1 MVNMNTA
8 QAALKDVYLGVLT
21 NQLNNETDPFLS
33 IVTKSNANVY
43 GRNIVKLVPY
53 GINSGINASDETD
66 ALPEAV
72 GNKYL
77 NFVTTLKNLYG
88 SIEISDKAIRASSND
103 KGAFVNLLNA
113 EMESLLASSKFN
125 LARMLFG
132 DGSGELFVYT
142 TATSSTRTLK
152 VNTTANVMEGMVLD
166 VFYDGNIDTTMQG
179 TRIVEINH
187 QEKQIVL
194 DRALSATMTTA
205 NAGKYKFYIQN
216 AKDQEITGLGAIF
229 GTSETLYGL
238 NRAEYNFLNAY
249 KRQPDS
255 LYTFGEDLIQS
266 VIDVV
271 EFGSGNQIDLILA
284 DSVARGKLLSMM
296 ATNRKNVDVTNMAGG
311 VLTMTYNGIPVIKNR
326 FCEAGTMLFLNT
338 KDFELHQ
345 LCDWEW
351 LSNEDGSILKQKEN
365 YAVYQA
371 TLVKY
376 ADLICGKP
384 SGQAKLSNII

>member
-1 MVNMNTA
+1 MNTA
-8 QAALKDVYLGVLT
+8 QAVLKDVYLGVLS
-21 NQLNNETDPFLS
+21 NELNNATDPFLN
-33 IVTKSNANVY
+33 IVNKTNASVY

-88 SIEISDKAIRASSND
+88 SIEISDKAIRASNSD

-132 DGSGELFVYT
+132 NGSGELFVYT
-142 TATSSTRTLK
+142 TATPSTKTLV
-152 VNTTANVMEGMVLD
+152 VNTTSNVMEGMVLD
-166 VFYDGNIDTTMQG
+166 VYFDGVLDTAMQG
-179 TRIVEINH
+179 VRIVEVNH
-187 QEKQIVL
+187 QEKKIVL
-194 DRALSATMTTA
+194 DKAFSANMTTA
-205 NAGKYKFYIQN
+205 NAGKYKFYMQN
-216 AKDQEITGLGAIF
+216 AKDQEITGLGALF
-229 GTSETLYGL
+229 GNSETLYGL
-238 NRAEYNFLNAY
+238 KRADYNCLKAY
-249 KRQPDS
+249 SREKKTAD
-255 LYTFGEDLIQS
+255 TFNEELIQS

-271 EFGSGNQIDLILA
+271 EFGSGSQIDLILA
-284 DSVARGKLLSMM
+284 DSVARGKMLSMM
-296 ATNRKNVDVTNMAGG
+296 ATYRRNIDVTNMAGG
-311 VLTMTYNGIPVIKNR
+311 MLAMSYNGIPVIKNR
-326 FCEAGTMLFLNT
+326 FCEAGSMLFLNT

-351 LSNEDGSILKQKEN
+351 LSNEDGAILKQKEN
-365 YAVYQA
+365 YAIYQA

-376 ADLICGKP
+376 ADLICARP
-384 SGQAKLSNII
+384 NGQAKLSKIN

>member
-1 MVNMNTA
+1 MNTA
-8 QAALKDVYLGVLT
+8 QAVLKDVYLGVLS
-21 NQLNNETDPFLS
+21 NELNNATDPFLS
-33 IVTKSNANVY
+33 IVNKTNASVY

-132 DGSGELFVYT
+132 NGTGELFTYT
-142 TATSSTRTLK
+142 TATPTTKTLVVSST
-152 VNTTANVMEGMVLD
+152 NNVMEGMVLD
-166 VFYDGNIDTTMQG
+166 IYFDGAIDTAMQG
-179 TRIVEINH
+179 ARIIEVNH
-187 QEKQIVL
+187 QDGKIVL
-194 DRALSATMTTA
+194 DKEFSANMTTA
-205 NAGKYKFYIQN
+205 NAGKYKFYMQN
-216 AKDQEITGLGAIF
+216 AKDQEVTGLGALF

-238 NRAEYNFLNAY
+238 KRADYACLSAY
-249 KRQPDS
+249 AKEKKS
-255 LYTFGEDLIQS
+255 AETFDENLIQS
-266 VIDVV
+266 VIDMV
-271 EFGSGNQIDLILA
+271 EFSAGSQIDLILA
-284 DSVARGKLLSMM
+284 DTIARSKMFNLM
-296 ATNRKNVDVTNMAGG
+296 ATHRRNIDVTNVAGG
-311 VLTMTYNGIPVIKNR
+311 MLTMSYNGIPVMKNR
-326 FCEAGTMLFLNT
+326 FCDSGTMMFLNT

-351 LSNEDGSILKQKEN
+351 LSNEDGAILKQKEN
-365 YAVYQA
+365 YAIYQA

-376 ADLICGKP
+376 ADLICGRP
-384 SGQAKLSNII
+384 NGQAKLSKIS

>member
-8 QAALKDVYLGVLT
+8 QAVLKDVYLGVLS
-21 NQLNNETDPFLS
+21 NELNNATDPFLN
-33 IVTKSNANVY
+33 IVNKTNASVY

-53 GINSGINASDETD
+53 GINSGINASDET
-66 ALPEAV
+66 AVLPEAI

-132 DGSGELFVYT
+132 DGSGELFVFT
-142 TATSSTRTLK
+142 TATSSTKTLV
-152 VNTTANVMEGMVLD
+152 VNTTNNVMEGMVLD
-166 VFYDGNIDTTMQG
+166 IYYNGELDATMQG
-179 TRIVEINH
+179 ARIVEVNH
-187 QEKQIVL
+187 QERKIVL
-194 DRALSATMTTA
+194 DKPFSANMTTA
-205 NAGKYKFYIQN
+205 NASKYKFYMQN

-238 NRAEYNFLNAY
+238 KRADHTCLGAY
-249 KRQPDS
+249 SREKKTS
-255 LYTFGEDLIQS
+255 ETFNEEMVQS
-266 VIDVV
+266 VIDAV
-271 EFGSGNQIDLILA
+271 EFSSGSQIDIILA
-284 DSVARGKLLSMM
+284 DSVARGKMLNIMTAYRRNIDL
-296 ATNRKNVDVTNMAGG
+296 ANVAGG
-311 VLTMTYNGIPVIKNR
+311 AITMSYNGIPVMKNR
-326 FCEAGTMLFLNT
+326 FCESASMLFLNT

-351 LSNEDGSILKQKEN
+351 LSNEDGAILKQKEN
-365 YAVYQA
+365 YAIYQA

-376 ADLICGKP
+376 ADLICGRP
-384 SGQAKLSNII
+384 YGQAKLSKIG

>member
-1 MVNMNTA
+1 MNTA